1 MIGKS
6 RIFTLIII
14 GALTMNALTL
24 AGETSCTKC
33 SMKFNEAGK
42 KFSVIMPKVPSME
55 GSSFDDIGCAVV
67 WRNGE
72 CAIRQTTFDSNA
84 FTFDYLSGEQVAL
97 ENAFF
102 VVETGVKTPMS
113 YDIIAFK
120 DKPAAEKQVK
130 TSCKGKIYKLFELVD
145 LPLK

>member
-1 MIGKS
+1 
-6 RIFTLIII
+6 
-14 GALTMNALTL
+14 
-24 AGETSCTKC
+24 
-33 SMKFNEAGK
+33 MKFTDAGK
-42 KFSVIMPKVPSME
+42 KFSVIMPRVPGME

-72 CAIRQTTFDSNA
+72 CASRQSTFDSNA
-84 FTFDYLSGEQVAL
+84 FTFDYLTGEQIAL

-102 VVETGVKTPMS
+102 AVETGVKTPMG
-113 YDIIAFK
+113 YDIVAFK

-130 TSCKGKIYKLFELVD
+130 SSGKGRIYKLFELVD